1 MAGRNPLE
9 KTRNIGIIA
18 HIDAGKTTV
27 SERILFY
34 SGKIHRIGEVHDGT
48 ATMDWMILQ
57 QQRGITIT
65 SAVTSFQW
73 HDFLIQLIDTPGH
86 VDFSIEVER
95 SLRVLDGAVVVF
107 CGVGGVQPQSET
119 VWHQADKF
127 QVPRLA
133 FVNKLDRPGA
143 DYFNVLGQIR
153 DKLAA
158 RPLPL
163 QLPVYR
169 GDSFTGV
176 LDLITLR
183 GIGWSEEDQGAQLTE
198 IEVPATIMEEGRH
211 YRERMLETLG
221 DFDDRVA
228 ESYLEGRDLAVP
240 ELQAAIRRATLAIQ
254 VVPVLCGAA
263 LRNKGIHPLLD
274 AVGLYLPSPLDVP
287 PIIGHELATGAPA
300 ERHPLDSEPLCAL
313 VFKVHME
320 EGRRMAFTRVY
331 SGRLEVGQEVLNATQ
346 GKSERVARIFQMHS
360 NKRTRL
366 DRTGA
371 GSIVGIMGLKEATTG
386 DTLCDPAHPL
396 VLERIE
402 TREPVISMAVE
413 PKRNADLDKLQ
424 YTLQKFVDED
434 PTFHVTN
441 DPDTAQTIISGM
453 GELHLEIV
461 TDRLRTEYGL
471 EVNVGKPQV
480 VYRETVGATARGT
493 AVFEHEIAGRDHYA
507 SITLQVEPLP
517 RGSGNLFRSEVPT
530 ENMAPLLHLA
540 IEQGAREAAC
550 GGVLQGYPVVDLAVV
565 LCAVQTR
572 DGQSSEIAFKAAT
585 MNAFV
590 NATRAAGPLLLE
602 PIMRVEVIV
611 PEEFLGAVVGDLSA
625 RRGRV
630 NGITP
635 RKNLSVIEVEVPL
648 SEMFGYSRSVRTL
661 SQGRANFTMEFSR
674 FEVAAGGPA

>member
-48 ATMDWMILQ
+48 ATMDWMIQ
-57 QQRGITIT
+57 EQQRGITIT

-73 HDFLIQLIDTPGH
+73 HDYLIQLIDTPGH

-127 QVPRLA
+127 HVPRLA

-143 DYFNVLGQIR
+143 DFFNVLDQIR
-153 DKLAA
+153 SKLAA

-169 GDSFTGV
+169 DDHFEGV
-176 LDLITLR
+176 LDLITLQ
-183 GIGWSEEDQGAQLTE
+183 GIGWSEEHQGTELTE
-198 IEVPATIMEEGRH
+198 LEVPATLMEEGRQ
-211 YRERMLETLG
+211 YRERLIETLG
-221 DFDDRVA
+221 DYDDRVA
-228 ESYLEGRDLAVP
+228 ESYLDGR
-240 ELQAAIRRATLAIQ
+240 ELPASELLSAIRRATLAIQ

-274 AVGLYLPSPLDVP
+274 AIGHFLPSPLDMP
-287 PIIGHELATGAPA
+287 PVSGHDLATGARV

-331 SGRLEVGQEVLNATQ
+331 SGHLEVGQEVLNATQ

-366 DRTGA
+366 DRAGA
-371 GSIVGIMGLKEATTG
+371 GSLVGIMGFKEGTTG
-386 DTLCDPAHPL
+386 DTLCDSAHPL
-396 VLERIE
+396 VLERID

-434 PTFHVTN
+434 PTFHVVN

-480 VYRETVGATARGT
+480 VYRETVSAAARGV

-507 SITLQVEPLP
+507 AVTLQVAPLP
-517 RGSGNLFRSEVPT
+517 RGGGNQFRTEVPP
-530 ENMAPLLHLA
+530 ESMPALLFQA

-550 GGVLQGYPVVDLAVV
+550 GGVLQGYPVVDLVV
-565 LCAVQTR
+565 TLSALQTR
-572 DGQSSEIAFKAAT
+572 DGQSSEVAFKAAT

-590 NATRAAGPLLLE
+590 NATRAAAPVLLE
-602 PIMRVEVIV
+602 PIMGVEVIV

-630 NGITP
+630 YGITP
-635 RKNLSVIEVEVPL
+635 RKNLSVIDAEVPL

-661 SQGRANFTMEFSR
+661 SQGRANFTMQFSR